1 MMEIFQTNSFR
12 TLFEQDKCGMVDSDS
27 VSDSVSVDNVRA
39 WIVRIVF
46 SLLAGWR
53 LACAILI
60 LHFALHKQFSSIL
73 CSEF

>member
-1 MMEIFQTNSFR
+1 
-12 TLFEQDKCGMVDSDS
+12 MVDSDS

-46 SLLAGWR
+46 SLLAGRR

-60 LHFALHKQFSSIL
+60 LHSALHKQFSFIL
-73 CSEF
+73 SSEF